1 MMNFFIQAANAA
13 ETTGAAPGAH
23 PQGGGMSMFVTFGL
37 LFVVFY
43 FLFIRPQNKRAKE
56 HRNMITALAK
66 GDEVITNGGILGRI
80 TELDDNYFGVEV
92 AENTIIRVQKAA
104 ITANLPKGTLSK
116 S

>member
-1 MMNFFIQAANAA
+1 MMSFFIQAANAA
-13 ETTGAAPGAH
+13 DTASATPAGH

-37 LFVVFY
+37 LFFVFY

-56 HRNMITALAK
+56 HRNMIMSLNK

-80 TELDDNYFGVEV
+80 TEMDDNYFSVEV
-92 AENTIIRVQKAA
+92 AENTTIRVQKAS
-104 ITANLPKGTLSK
+104 ITTNLPKGTLSK